1 MNLKHKRDLWGHTS
15 FDEKSASALHNVS
28 IHRKLNK
35 IWFINECARKNPY
48 KISESRILLWY
59 IEEPTFLINHR
70 GSLETK
76 VSSQQIQWKLFNNKS
91 IELFTRVIN
100 FISDTFDYS

>member
-1 MNLKHKRDLWGHTS
+1 MTFNDLWDHTS

-28 IHRKLNK
+28 IHRKLYQ
-35 IWFINECARKNPY
+35 IWFINECARKNSS
-48 KISESRILLWY
+48 KISFSFVRYRITY
-59 IEEPTFLINHR
+59 TLINHH
-70 GSLETK
+70 GSSETK
-76 VSSQQIQWKLFNNKS
+76 VSSRQAQWKLFNNKS